1 MLVLLGLVVLAATSF
16 HFPGRRHVAL
26 DAFAWDADSVD
37 VNEWIRSSSEPLTAD
52 IAKFEAARE
61 RFLEAAKVD
70 LGTG

>member
-1 MLVLLGLVVLAATSF
+1 MYAAV
-16 HFPGRRHVAL
+16 VAL
-26 DAFAWDADSVD
+26 DAFAWDADTVD

-52 IAKFEAARE
+52 IAKFEAARQ